1 MRLTRIAAILFFPCL
16 ALAASGQEIGMT
28 GTKASAERSMADSLL
43 KNQQYAQALPI
54 YSRLLEQH
62 SRDPQIQLN
71 LGICYLYGTRRMDL
85 AVNFLSQASTG
96 DVSRKGYFYL
106 AEALRQNYRF
116 NEAIDYYRRFT
127 ISGGT
132 PDIKLEEVEQLVNL
146 CNNGNFLT
154 RYIYSPA
161 VYDSKTVAAEEAYSF
176 YSIASKSGSFV
187 NAPTNLL
194 TNTDIKENHQP
205 LMFYPTNPTPGTYV
219 YYASYGSTTTYGK
232 DIFRIQLQDNGFWSK
247 PENLGDVVNSNSDDA
262 YPYIMPDGVTLY
274 FASKGHYGMGG
285 YDIFRTIFDP
295 ATKRWS
301 PPENL
306 AFPINSPF
314 DDFLFVA
321 DDSDSLACFATNRN
335 VLPDTVEVILMRNE
349 QNPIRRSF
357 RSYSELDS
365 IATLK
370 VSGLK
375 LNATP
380 QVQDIAETVKP
391 KPVVGQKTATFN
403 SVENDPEYS
412 RTIAKGFVAQQLAD
426 SLKIKLEG
434 LRGKFDYVTTAEQ
447 RIRLEKQVVQVEDD
461 MLAAQK
467 EADLM
472 FVRASQ
478 IEQEY
483 LTGKRKP
490 KGDET
495 LSFVSDNPDYIYQAQ
510 FAPTVFQ
517 TDELNRLA
525 QAEQLYPQV
534 LRSRNI
540 ALTNRDKFNQCQKNT
555 DDSLKNECAARYG
568 DMLSSMQ
575 SYNEQ
580 MGKYY
585 EKKYPIYND
594 CVHVALVKSGSNDQS
609 IRNCISTAYSHFR
622 AAGTILNNMGNDGR
636 VESTFEANLLRE
648 LGLLQLDLA
657 FAKIWQ
663 LQLFEQKLTSS
674 IIKLERSVFGSAST
688 IEPSLAE
695 QKKPQQ
701 ATTTSFTPPRIER
714 VNNPVNIQALA
725 VESETTSDFGIAGTT
740 PYNEKNPI
748 PAVETPL
755 PEGISY
761 KIQLGV
767 YGTPRQPQFFKGIY
781 PISAEPVGKLTRY
794 YAGAFARLA
803 DAESALSKVKSV
815 GFRDA
820 FIVAWYNGQQVSLQ
834 RSQQL
839 EGYTQQQKSSGSDRK
854 GIFTIQLGVYEGSM
868 SNDELKTIRTLIPG
882 KDITR
887 RVDERGLMVYSIG
900 NFSTL
905 SEAERNK
912 DNLIAGGILNAKVIE
927 LNQ

>member
-1 MRLTRIAAILFFPCL
+1 MRLTRITAILFFSCI
-16 ALAASGQEIGMT
+16 ALAANGQEIGMT
-28 GTKASAERSMADSLL
+28 GTKANAERVMADSLL

-85 AVNFLSQASTG
+85 AVKFLSQASTG
-96 DVSRKGYFYL
+96 DVSSIVYFYL
-106 AEALRQNYRF
+106 AEALRQSYRF
-116 NEAIDYYRRFT
+116 SEAIDYYRRFT
-127 ISGGT
+127 ISGGAS
-132 PDIKLEEVEQLVNL
+132 DIKLEEVEQLVTL
-146 CNNGNFLT
+146 CENGSFLT
-154 RYIYSPA
+154 RYIYNPE
-161 VYDSKTVAAEEAYSF
+161 VYDTKAVAAGEACTF
-176 YSIASKSGSFV
+176 YSIAPKSGSFV

-194 TNTDIKENHQP
+194 TPTDIKENHQP

-219 YYASYGSTTTYGK
+219 YYSSYGSTTTYGK
-232 DIFRIQLQDNGFWSK
+232 DIFRIQLQDNGSWSK
-247 PENLGDVVNSNSDDA
+247 PENLGDVVNSNFDED
-262 YPYIMPDGVTLY
+262 YPYIIPDGVTLY

-285 YDIFRTIFDP
+285 YDIFRTVFDP
-295 ATKRWS
+295 TTKRWS

-321 DDSDSLACFATNRN
+321 DDSDSLACFATNRK
-335 VLPDTVEVILMRNE
+335 VMPDTVEVILMRNE
-349 QNPIRRSF
+349 QNPIRRSP

-365 IATLK
+365 IAALK
-370 VSGLK
+370 VSTLA
-375 LNATP
+375 LNAPTKNP
-380 QVQDIAETVKP
+380 TTVQAEKPIAASQKP
-391 KPVVGQKTATFN
+391 ASFN

-412 RTIAKGFVAQQLAD
+412 RTIAKGFAAQQLAD

-434 LRGKFDYVTTAEQ
+434 LRGKFDFVTTAEQ

-490 KGDET
+490 KGDES

-534 LRSRNI
+534 LRNRNL
-540 ALTNRDKFNQCQKNT
+540 ALTNRDIYDQCKKNST
-555 DDSLKNECAARYG
+555 DSSTKVCDTKYA

-609 IRNCISTAYSHFR
+609 IRKCISTAYSHFR

-636 VESTFEANLLRE
+636 VESAFEANLLRE

-657 FAKIWQ
+657 FAKIWH

-674 IIKLERSVFGSAST
+674 IIKFERSAFGSTSA
-688 IEPSLAE
+688 IELLSAE
-695 QKKPQQ
+695 QSKPQQ
-701 ATTTSFTPPRIER
+701 AAASSYTPPRIER
-714 VNNPVNIQALA
+714 VSSPVNIENLA
-725 VESETTSDFGIAGTT
+725 VESEISSDFGISKTS
-740 PYNEKNPI
+740 PYNEENPI
-748 PAVETPL
+748 PAVSAL
-755 PEGISY
+755 PNGICY

-794 YAGAFARLA
+794 YAGVFARLA

-834 RSQQL
+834 RAQQL
-839 EGYTQQQKSSGSDRK
+839 EGSLQQQKSSDSDRK
-854 GIFTIQLGVYEGSM
+854 GVFAIQLGVYEGSM
-868 SNDELKTIRTLIPG
+868 PNDELKTIRTLIPN

>member
-1 MRLTRIAAILFFPCL
+1 
-16 ALAASGQEIGMT
+16 MT
-28 GTKASAERSMADSLL
+28 GTKANAERVMADSLL

-85 AVNFLSQASTG
+85 AVKFLSQASTG
-96 DVSRKGYFYL
+96 DVSSIVYFYL
-106 AEALRQNYRF
+106 AEALRQSYRF
-116 NEAIDYYRRFT
+116 SEAIDYYRRFT
-127 ISGGT
+127 ISGGAS
-132 PDIKLEEVEQLVNL
+132 DIKLEEVEQLVTL
-146 CNNGNFLT
+146 CENGSFLT
-154 RYIYSPA
+154 RYIYNPE
-161 VYDSKTVAAEEAYSF
+161 VYDTKAVAAGEACTF
-176 YSIASKSGSFV
+176 YSIAPKSGSFV

-194 TNTDIKENHQP
+194 TPTDIKENHQP

-219 YYASYGSTTTYGK
+219 YYSSYGSTTTYGK
-232 DIFRIQLQDNGFWSK
+232 DIFRIQLQDNGSWSK
-247 PENLGDVVNSNSDDA
+247 PENLGDVVNSNFDEG
-262 YPYIMPDGVTLY
+262 YPYIIPDGVTLY

-285 YDIFRTIFDP
+285 YDIFRTVFDP
-295 ATKRWS
+295 TTKRWS

-321 DDSDSLACFATNRN
+321 DDSDSLACFATNRK
-335 VLPDTVEVILMRNE
+335 VMPDTVEVILMRNE
-349 QNPIRRSF
+349 QNPIRRSP

-365 IATLK
+365 IAALK
-370 VSGLK
+370 VSTLA
-375 LNATP
+375 LNAPTKNP
-380 QVQDIAETVKP
+380 TTVQAEKPIAASQNP
-391 KPVVGQKTATFN
+391 ASFN

-412 RTIAKGFVAQQLAD
+412 RTIAKGFAAQQRAD
-426 SLKIKLEG
+426 SLKIRLEG
-434 LRGKFDYVTTAEQ
+434 LRGKFDFVTTAEQ

-490 KGDET
+490 KGDES

-534 LRSRNI
+534 LRNRNL
-540 ALTNRDKFNQCQKNT
+540 ALTNRDIYDQCKKNST
-555 DDSLKNECAARYG
+555 DSSTKVCDTKYA

-609 IRNCISTAYSHFR
+609 IRKCISTAYSHFR

-636 VESTFEANLLRE
+636 VESAFEANLLRE

-657 FAKIWQ
+657 FAKI
-663 LQLFEQKLTSS
+663 
-674 IIKLERSVFGSAST
+674 
-688 IEPSLAE
+688 
-695 QKKPQQ
+695 
-701 ATTTSFTPPRIER
+701 
-714 VNNPVNIQALA
+714 
-725 VESETTSDFGIAGTT
+725 
-740 PYNEKNPI
+740 
-748 PAVETPL
+748 
-755 PEGISY
+755 
-761 KIQLGV
+761 
-767 YGTPRQPQFFKGIY
+767 
-781 PISAEPVGKLTRY
+781 
-794 YAGAFARLA
+794 
-803 DAESALSKVKSV
+803 
-815 GFRDA
+815 
-820 FIVAWYNGQQVSLQ
+820 
-834 RSQQL
+834 
-839 EGYTQQQKSSGSDRK
+839 
-854 GIFTIQLGVYEGSM
+854 
-868 SNDELKTIRTLIPG
+868 
-882 KDITR
+882 
-887 RVDERGLMVYSIG
+887 
-900 NFSTL
+900 
-905 SEAERNK
+905 
-912 DNLIAGGILNAKVIE
+912 
-927 LNQ
+927 